1 MEGEPDRRA
10 GLALK
15 AMRTG
20 NGLDF
25 ECARPPPECTNKAL
39 LVKRY
44 NT

>member
-25 ECARPPPECTNKAL
+25 ECARPPPELHNIFWSGVAQ
-39 LVKRY
+39 R
-44 NT
+44 